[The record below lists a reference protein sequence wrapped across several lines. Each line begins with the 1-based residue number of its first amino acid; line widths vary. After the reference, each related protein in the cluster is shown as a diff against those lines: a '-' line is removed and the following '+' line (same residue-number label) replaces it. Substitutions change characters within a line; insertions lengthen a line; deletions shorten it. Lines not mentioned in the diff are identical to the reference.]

1 MKGKRQ
7 HEKITKV
14 ILYTVLIFV
23 SLLILVPFAW
33 MLSSSLKLDK
43 DVFVVPIQWIPKDP
57 QWENYIKIWTK
68 IPLAT
73 FVVNTA
79 KLTLIVTLL
88 QLFTSSFAA
97 YAFAKLNFRYKNL
110 LFLAY
115 VATIAVPWQV
125 YMVPQFMMMR
135 SFGLNDTHLA
145 IICLQAFSAFGVFM
159 MRQFYQGIPDELC
172 EAARIDGM
180 SEYQIY
186 GKIMLPLAKPQAFS
200 AFGVFMMRQFY
211 QGIPDELCE
220 AARIDGMS
228 EYQIY
233 GKIMLPLAK
242 PALSTLTIFT
252 FVNTWNDFLGPLI
265 YLKTESKKTLQIGL
279 RMFIGQNSSEYGL
292 IMAASVLSLIPVLIV
307 FLALQKYFVE
317 GIAATGVKG

>member
-14 ILYTVLIFV
+14 ILYAVLIFI
-23 SLLILVPFAW
+23 SLLMLVPFAW

-43 DVFVVPIQWIPKDP
+43 DVFIVPIQWIPENP

-68 IPLAT
+68 IPLAK

-79 KLTLIVTLL
+79 KLTVIVTLL

-97 YAFAKLNFRYKNL
+97 YAFAKLNFRYKNA

-145 IICLQAFSAFGVFM
+145 IICL
-159 MRQFYQGIPDELC
+159 
-172 EAARIDGM
+172 
-180 SEYQIY
+180 
-186 GKIMLPLAKPQAFS
+186 QAFS

-292 IMAASVLSLIPVLIV
+292 IMAASVLSLIPVLVV